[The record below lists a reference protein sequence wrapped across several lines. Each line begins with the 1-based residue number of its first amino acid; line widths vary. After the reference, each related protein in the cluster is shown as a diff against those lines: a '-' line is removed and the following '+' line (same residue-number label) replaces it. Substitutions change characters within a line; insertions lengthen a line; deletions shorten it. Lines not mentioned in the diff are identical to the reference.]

1 MRILNNF
8 KSSMAGIML
17 SLSRY
22 PIVII
27 WLMAVTVMNALQI
40 HEAFDL
46 YSRFLFT
53 GLTGTMFAL
62 VGQHSYERFT
72 SKGTNHWLLAISSLI
87 LAILYY
93 FTMPDNN

>member
-93 FTMPDNN
+93 FTMP